1 MILQKELIND
11 SLVLGEDIKS
21 YKATVDESDIKHIMW
36 VLSSSLYSDAIG
48 SMIREIVSNAYD
60 AHIESKNTEDNIIID
75 FTDNILTIKDFGTGL
90 SPEKINNVYR
100 KFGKSTKRDSNEAIG
115 SFGIGKY
122 SVFSYTDMYYI
133 ETVVDNILYKYIL
146 NKESGIPEISLLTET
161 VLEEETKNYTSVII
175 PTKRNDSSTIYN
187 KVQEQT
193 FLFDR
198 LSYLGMLSNI
208 KVESIKGKHCIFCE
222 NYSPDGSTGILLA
235 IGKVFYKVPQF
246 DYNIRS
252 DWFNPRIILRFEI
265 GELPVTPNREGI
277 VLNDTTKEI
286 IREKWK
292 LAIEELY
299 VKFLQKDG
307 EKVENLAEYIKA
319 LDNYHSAKLSINI
332 KDKVCLGVERTVFN
346 RLGFKISEPIYNY
359 NINKNYRDLIS
370 KILKQRVSFYSWSYT
385 NPHSKH
391 ATSINFEDL
400 PRSKP
405 ILFHEPLRKRD
416 FDKVKELTTTIN
428 HNRYN
433 FAYLNNLDIPYSKKH
448 FINTIQNY
456 FYENKNS
463 YRAFKEFL
471 EDFDDYILSNV
482 IPIESL
488 PEPKKEVKI
497 KREAER
503 KVTDEK
509 FLVKLARRSDK
520 GDKYTVF
527 ESNYF
532 TSKEMTGKNN
542 GTFIYGTEDQKDKL
556 GKIYELINT
565 VTRCFSVYDKRSKKL
580 LKYKVFLTNEK
591 NFEKFK
597 HLKNVVNVGEVFI
610 NVPRAVRNIV
620 AATKFRELKNNKY
633 PAVFSNLE
641 HIRDICVKDFEKLEE
656 INVLINTFASTIPKE
671 FYEIDLDP
679 KHKAMLKDL
688 EELGNVYQN
697 FEHLKKATNY
707 SNIVTKESI
716 PFFINFLKGI
726 GKRVDYTHYN
736 LSKNENI

>member
-1 MILQKELIND
+1 
-11 SLVLGEDIKS
+11 
-21 YKATVDESDIKHIMW
+21 
-36 VLSSSLYSDAIG
+36 
-48 SMIREIVSNAYD
+48 
-60 AHIESKNTEDNIIID
+60 
-75 FTDNILTIKDFGTGL
+75 
-90 SPEKINNVYR
+90 
-100 KFGKSTKRDSNEAIG
+100 
-115 SFGIGKY
+115 
-122 SVFSYTDMYYI
+122 MYYI

-175 PTKRNDSSTIYN
+175 PTKRNDSHTIYN

-307 EKVENLAEYIKA
+307 EKVESLAEYVKA
-319 LDNYHSAKLSINI
+319 LDNYHNSKLSINI
-332 KDKVCLGVERTVFN
+332 KEKVCLGVEKTVFN
-346 RLGFKISEPIYNY
+346 RLGFKLNEPIYKY
-359 NINKNYRDLIS
+359 YINKNYKDLIS
-370 KILKQRVSFYSWSYT
+370 KTLKQRVSFYSWSVN
-385 NPHSKH
+385 NPHSNH
-391 ATSINFEDL
+391 ATSIDFENL

-405 ILFHEPLRKRD
+405 ILFQESLRKRD
-416 FDKVKELTTTIN
+416 FDKVKELTTSLN
-428 HNRYN
+428 CSRYN
-433 FAYLNNLDIPYSKKH
+433 FAYLNTLNIYLNTLNISYSKRH

-471 EDFDDYILSNV
+471 VDVDEYILSNV

-488 PEPKKEVKI
+488 PEPKKIVRI
-497 KREAER
+497 KKETER
-503 KVTDEK
+503 IVTEEK

-520 GDKYTVF
+520 GNKYTVF

-532 TSKEMTGKNN
+532 TSKEMTGKDH

-556 GKIYELINT
+556 SKIYELINI
-565 VTRCFSVYDKRSKKL
+565 VTRNFKSYDKRTKKL

-633 PAVFSNLE
+633 PDVFSNLE
-641 HIRDICVKDFEKLEE
+641 HIKDICVKDYEKLKE
-656 INVLINTFASTIPKE
+656 INELINTFSSTIPKE

-697 FEHLKKATNY
+697 FEHLKKTTNY

-736 LSKNENI
+736 LPKNENI

>member
-1 MILQKELIND
+1 MILQKDLIND

-100 KFGKSTKRDSNEAIG
+100 KFGKSTKRDNNEAIG

-122 SVFSYTDMYYI
+122 SVFAYTDMYYI
-133 ETVVDNILYKYIL
+133 ETVVDNVLYKYIL

-161 VLEEETKNYTSVII
+161 ILKEDTKNYTSVII
-175 PTKRNDSSTIYN
+175 PTKRNDLQAIYN

-222 NYSPDGSTGILLA
+222 NFSPDGSSGILLA
-235 IGKVFYKVPQF
+235 IGKVFYKVPLF
-246 DYNIRS
+246 DPRVKS
-252 DWFNPRIILRFEI
+252 DLFNPRIILRFEI

-277 VLNDTTKEI
+277 VLNDTTKDL

-299 VKFLQKDG
+299 VKFLKKDG
-307 EKVENLAEYIKA
+307 EKVENFEDYIKE
-319 LDNYHSAKLSINI
+319 LDNYYSPKVSISI
-332 KDKVCLGVERTVFN
+332 KDLVILGVEKEVFSRAGFMLSTPTYKYLLN
-346 RLGFKISEPIYNY
+346 RDYKG
-359 NINKNYRDLIS
+359 LIA
-370 KILKQRVSFYSWSYT
+370 KILKARVSFYSWSSN
-385 NPHSKH
+385 NPHSRNV
-391 ATSINFEDL
+391 TLIDFERIPNL
-400 PRSKP
+400 RP

-416 FDKVKELTTTIN
+416 FDKTKELTNSLNCT
-428 HNRYN
+428 RYH
-433 FAYLNNLDIPYSKKH
+433 FAQLNQLNLPYTKRH
-448 FINTIQNY
+448 FINDVSSY
-456 FYENKNS
+456 FNGNKSINRS
-463 YRAFKEFL
+463 FKEFL

-488 PEPKKEVKI
+488 PEPKKIVRI
-497 KREAER
+497 KKETER
-503 KVTDEK
+503 VVTEEK

-532 TSKEMTGKNN
+532 TSKEMTGKDH

-556 GKIYELINT
+556 GSIYELINK
-565 VTRCFSVYDKRSKKL
+565 VTCNFGYYNKKL
-580 LKYKVFLTNEK
+580 RKLLRYKVFLTNEK
-591 NFEKFK
+591 NFVKFK
-597 HLKNVVNVGEVFI
+597 HLKNVINVEEVFI

-620 AATKFRELKNNKY
+620 AATKFRDLKNNKY

-641 HIRDICVKDFEKLEE
+641 HIKDICVKDFEKLEE
-656 INVLINTFASTIPKE
+656 INVLINTFSSTIPKE
-671 FYEIDLDP
+671 FYEIELDP

-697 FEHLKKATNY
+697 FEHLKKTANY
-707 SNIVTKESI
+707 SSVVTKESI

-726 GKRVDYTHYN
+726 GKRIDYTHYK
-736 LSKNENI
+736 LPKNENI

>member
-1 MILQKELIND
+1 MILQKDLIND

-75 FTDNILTIKDFGTGL
+75 LTDNILTIKDFGTGL

-100 KFGKSTKRDSNEAIG
+100 KFGKSTKRDNNEAIG

-122 SVFSYTDMYYI
+122 SVFAYTDMYYI
-133 ETVVDNILYKYIL
+133 ETVVDNVLYKYIL

-161 VLEEETKNYTSVII
+161 ILEEDTKNYTSVII
-175 PTKRNDSSTIYN
+175 PTKRNDFQAIYN

-198 LSYLGMLSNI
+198 LSYLGALSNI

-222 NYSPDGSTGILLA
+222 NFSPGGSSGILLA

-277 VLNDTTKEI
+277 VLNDITKDL
-286 IREKWK
+286 IREKWR
-292 LAIEELY
+292 LAVEELY
-299 VKFLQKDG
+299 VKFLKKDG
-307 EKVENLAEYIKA
+307 EKVENFEDYIKE
-319 LDNYHSAKLSINI
+319 LDNYYSPKVSISI
-332 KDKVCLGVERTVFN
+332 KDLVILGVDKEVFS
-346 RLGFKISEPIYNY
+346 RAGFMLSTPAYKYLL
-359 NINKNYRDLIS
+359 NKGYKGLIA
-370 KILKQRVSFYSWSYT
+370 KILKARVSFYSWSSN
-385 NPHSKH
+385 NPHSRN
-391 ATSINFEDL
+391 ATLIDFEKIPNL
-400 PRSKP
+400 RP

-416 FDKVKELTTTIN
+416 FDKTKELTNSLNCTRY
-428 HNRYN
+428 HFAQLNR
-433 FAYLNNLDIPYSKKH
+433 LNLPYTRRH
-448 FINTIQNY
+448 FINEMSSY
-456 FYENKNS
+456 FSENKSINRS
-463 YRAFKEFL
+463 FNEFL
-471 EDFDDYILSNV
+471 EDFDEYILSNV

-488 PEPKKEVKI
+488 PEPKKVVRI
-497 KREAER
+497 KKEAER

-520 GDKYTVF
+520 GDKYAVF

-532 TSKEMTGKNN
+532 TSKEMTGKDH

-556 GKIYELINT
+556 NKIYELIDR
-565 VTRCFSVYDKRSKKL
+565 VKREFRHKSEYKNS
-580 LKYKVFLTNEK
+580 LKYKVFLTNER

-597 HLKNVVNVGEVFI
+597 HLKNVINVEEVFI

-620 AATKFRELKNNKY
+620 AATKFRDLKNNKY

-641 HIRDICVKDFEKLEE
+641 HIKDICVKDFEKLEE
-656 INVLINTFASTIPKE
+656 INVLINTFASTIPRE
-671 FYEIDLDP
+671 FYEIELDP
-679 KHKAMLKDL
+679 KHKTMLKDL

-697 FEHLKKATNY
+697 FEHLKKTTNY
-707 SNIVTKESI
+707 GSVVTKESI

-726 GKRVDYTHYN
+726 GKRIDYTHYN
-736 LSKNENI
+736 LPKNENI

>member
-11 SLVLGEDIKS
+11 SLILGEDIKS

-175 PTKRNDSSTIYN
+175 PTKGNDSSTIYN

-222 NYSPDGSTGILLA
+222 NYSPDGSNGILLA

-277 VLNDTTKEI
+277 VLNDTTKEL

-307 EKVENLAEYIKA
+307 EKVKNLVEYIKA

-332 KDKVCLGVERTVFN
+332 KDKICLGVERIVFN
-346 RLGFKISEPIYNY
+346 RLGFKISGPIYNY

-370 KILKQRVSFYSWSYT
+370 KILKKRVSFYSWNVN
-385 NPHSKH
+385 NPHSKNV
-391 ATSINFEDL
+391 TLIDFERIPNL
-400 PRSKP
+400 RP

-448 FINTIQNY
+448 FINTVQNY

-471 EDFDDYILSNV
+471 KDFDEYILSNV

-488 PEPKKEVKI
+488 PEPKKEVRV

-509 FLVKLARRSDK
+509 FLVKLARRPNK

-532 TSKEMTGKNN
+532 TSKEMTGKDH

-556 GKIYELINT
+556 GSIYELINK
-565 VTRCFSVYDKRSKKL
+565 VTRNFGSYNKKL
-580 LKYKVFLTNEK
+580 MKLLRYKVFLTNEK

-597 HLKNVVNVGEVFI
+597 HLKNVINVEEVFI

-641 HIRDICVKDFEKLEE
+641 HIKDICIKDFEKLEE
-656 INVLINTFASTIPKE
+656 INVLINTFSSTIPKE
-671 FYEIDLDP
+671 FYEIELDP

-697 FEHLKKATNY
+697 FEHLKKTTNY
-707 SNIVTKESI
+707 SSVVTKESI

-726 GKRVDYTHYN
+726 GKRIDYTHYN
-736 LSKNENI
+736 LPKNENI